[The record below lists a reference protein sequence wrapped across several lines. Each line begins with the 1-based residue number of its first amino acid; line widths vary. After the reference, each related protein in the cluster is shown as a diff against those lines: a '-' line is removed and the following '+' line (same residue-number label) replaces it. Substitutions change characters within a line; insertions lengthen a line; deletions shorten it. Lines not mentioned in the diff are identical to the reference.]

1 MFCSMKLAR
10 ELEYGMEGGGGGRTM
25 LVASEESPLPLATT
39 PLYTP
44 DAFACHQSKYRF
56 GTGWQVFISTTWM
69 SA

>member
-1 MFCSMKLAR
+1 
-10 ELEYGMEGGGGGRTM
+10 M
-25 LVASEESPLPLATT
+25 LVASAESPLPFATT

-56 GTGWQVFISTTWM
+56 GTGWQVFISITWM